1 VALAGAKV
9 VDRVV
14 PGADV
19 AIGLGL
25 VACLVA
31 IARGQGLTA
40 ADLGLARSTWPAGLR
55 WGAAAAALVG
65 TAYALAYVTEPVREA
80 LPDGEGGLGRAALWT
95 VLVVIPLGTVLPEEF
110 AFRGLLLALLGR
122 RYGVL
127 AGSLLSSGLFGLWH
141 VVPSLGGG
149 TANAAIVGVVGADVV
164 GTVARVVVTVGFTA
178 LGGVVLCWLRL
189 RSGSLLA
196 PVLAHWTVNGLG
208 VIVTLVA

>member
-1 VALAGAKV
+1 VLLVG
-9 VDRVV
+9 
-14 PGADV
+14 
-19 AIGLGL
+19 IGNYLYFS
-25 VACLVA
+25 
-31 IARGQGLTA
+31 ARGTPTFGTT
-40 ADLGLARSTWPAGLR
+40 RAG
-55 WGAAAAALVG
+55 
-65 TAYALAYVTEPVREA
+65 
-80 LPDGEGGLGRAALWT
+80 
-95 VLVVIPLGTVLPEEF
+95 VLP
-110 AFRGLLLALLGR
+110 AFWLLLGR

-164 GTVARVVVTVGFTA
+164 GTVARVGVTGGFTA